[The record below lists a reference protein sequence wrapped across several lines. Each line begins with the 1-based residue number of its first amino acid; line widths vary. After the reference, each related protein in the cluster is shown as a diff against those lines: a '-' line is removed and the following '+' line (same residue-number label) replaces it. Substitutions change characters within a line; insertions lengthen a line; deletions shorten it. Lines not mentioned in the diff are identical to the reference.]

1 MAEQAKDVIV
11 NIKNQEKKT
20 TAMEL
25 IFFPI
30 IFMIFIGVI
39 FNNFNASGLQANG
52 ALNTTQFTR
61 TDTSLSRN
69 YCILGVDPNCSVQV
83 NPMPTGCAANPQ
95 NCNASA
101 LTGIQFLNPNSP
113 FTYLLE
119 GNLVGF
125 LSSIFNNQEQANQYY
140 SGITLCVPLINGV
153 FKNVSNSNSTQNFE
167 CFGTAATNG
176 AQLPL
181 VSPPLNASSAYGNN
195 SIWNIKGCT
204 TSATVGCFYPIPKNQ
219 SVSIQSFYGIYIKN
233 GSSIDSAHGCTIYG
247 SVQACYALFPNLFG
261 SGTTFTC
268 PNTSHLFNITDT
280 ITYCLLPTSNPA
292 TFSVTNSFSFF
303 AFFAGAI
310 LLFMGFGFNIAFSIL
325 TNGGSL
331 GINEQGTKLA
341 QVLGIGL
348 TIWAFISSEFGWI
361 FVTNFSLSGSLIGTI
376 ISLGLAFTYV
386 AFSAMFF
393 IGLYWRMFSLE

>member
-1 MAEQAKDVIV
+1 MSTVKDTIV
-11 NIKNQEKKT
+11 NIQNQDKKT
-20 TAMEL
+20 TSMEL

-61 TDTSLSRN
+61 TDTSLSRH

-101 LTGIQFLNPNSP
+101 LTGIQFLNSNSP
-113 FTYLLE
+113 FTYLLD

-167 CFGTAATNG
+167 CFGEVATLN
-176 AQLPL
+176 AQTPTVLP
-181 VSPPLNASSAYGNN
+181 VINASSTYGNN
-195 SIWNIKGCT
+195 SIWDIKGCPNT
-204 TSATVGCFYPIPKNQ
+204 NTVACQYPILKNQ
-219 SVSIQSFYGIYIKN
+219 TFVLQSFYGIYIKN
-233 GSSIDSAHGCTIYG
+233 GTTITSSHGCTIYG
-247 SVQACYALFPNLFG
+247 SVQACSVLFPNLFG
-261 SGTTFTC
+261 NNPSFTC
-268 PNTSHLFNITDT
+268 PTTSHLFNITNT
-280 ITYCLLPTSNPA
+280 ITYCLLPSSNPA
-292 TFSVTNSFSFF
+292 TFSVSNSFSFF

-310 LLFMGFGFNIAFSIL
+310 LLFMGFGFNLAFSIL

-361 FVTNFSLSGSLIGTI
+361 FITNFSLSGSLIGTI
-376 ISLGLAFTYV
+376 ISIGLGFVYV
-386 AFSAMFF
+386 VFSVMFF
-393 IGLYWRMFSLE
+393 VGLYWRIFSLE